1 MPEFA
6 KHRQPCCQ
14 RFAFYFVILLHRFSL
29 NRTTTMGL
37 MDFLNNEGEKKP
49 VEPAKPAGTS
59 DFFGT
64 AQPAAA
70 GNTYTV
76 VSGDSL
82 SKIAKHHYGDAAKW
96 HQLYEANK
104 DLIGTNPD
112 KIEIG
117 QVLTLPSL

>member
-1 MPEFA
+1 
-6 KHRQPCCQ
+6 
-14 RFAFYFVILLHRFSL
+14 
-29 NRTTTMGL
+29 MGL

-49 VEPAKPAGTS
+49 VEPAKPAGTT
-59 DFFGT
+59 DFFG
-64 AQPAAA
+64 AAKPA
-70 GNTYTV
+70 GTEGTYTV

-104 DLIGTNPD
+104 GIIGSNPD